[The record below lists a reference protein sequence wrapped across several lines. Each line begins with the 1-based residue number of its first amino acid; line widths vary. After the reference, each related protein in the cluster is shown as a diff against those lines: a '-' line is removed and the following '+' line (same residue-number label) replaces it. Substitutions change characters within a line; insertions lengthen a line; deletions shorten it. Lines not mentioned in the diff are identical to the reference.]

1 MNRSTRKFLKFLL
14 RLDRDLAIFISG
26 LNGRKL
32 LDRVMVGFSRF
43 GNGYVYPFV
52 VLGVTAFD
60 TQIMRPFFSA
70 GLASFV
76 VQHSAYKFVKSRT
89 RRLRPFEAIPQI
101 RKIISFPDRFSFP
114 SGHAAGAFMAATLF
128 GYFYPGSGMACYSV
142 ASLVGFSRVY
152 NGIHYPSDV
161 LAGSLLGVIS
171 ARLGLM
177 IVI

>member
-1 MNRSTRKFLKFLL
+1 MNRNTRKFLKFLL
-14 RLDRDLAIFISG
+14 RLDRDLAVLISG

-32 LDRVMVGFSRF
+32 LDYIMVGLSRF
-43 GNGYVYPFV
+43 GNGYVYPV
-52 VLGVTAFD
+52 VALAVTAFD

-76 VQHSAYKFVKSRT
+76 VQHSAYKFVKSKT
-89 RRLRPFEAIPQI
+89 RRLRPFEVIPQI

-114 SGHAAGAFMAATLF
+114 SGHAAGAFTLATLF
-128 GYFYPGSGMACYSV
+128 GHFYPGSGMACYSV

-161 LAGSLLGVIS
+161 LAGSLLGMIS